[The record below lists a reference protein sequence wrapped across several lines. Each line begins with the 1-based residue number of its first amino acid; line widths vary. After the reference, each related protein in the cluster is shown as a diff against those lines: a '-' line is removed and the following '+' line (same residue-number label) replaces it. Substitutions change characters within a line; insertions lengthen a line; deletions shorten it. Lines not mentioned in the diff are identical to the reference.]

1 MNNQLIKNTK
11 TSYTPGSPG
20 YPAFA
25 GQPWVPAHIVRVPR
39 TIMVANYTYNRVF
52 VPYTGLSGSSA
63 DGTDYGSQGGNV
75 QPVWN
80 ADHTILLGYWVYM
93 GSYFT
98 GYTPQIVYDSVY
110 YPEQPYIPPH
120 PAAPAIASQTT
131 IDLNLGWNSSG
142 GSIASLQ
149 QDGWFEFRIST
160 AAGIFVG
167 FSEEYL
173 TSGYMEIAFGIYFSR
188 GTAQAYS
195 YGVPQGTPIAYMPG
209 NLFAVERFDGQFYC
223 WHYDDGEDHAGTT
236 STNFYTSP
244 SFDGTLFLVA
254 SIYSGGDFVYD
265 PALFTEDFSGA
276 NVTIQPMAS
285 LSSDYVLATSSGSFL
300 PLTSIAR
307 MFARANTSLP
317 ALRGSASNY
326 LYGESRAVLPSL
338 ASVSESGMLIPGY
351 AVAETMILP
360 LLLASH
366 GLTGEVGGADAIL
379 PRFLSL
385 SSDHAYGESRAVL
398 QPMEVICSAYEG
410 ATEASM
416 HSLVGIIN
424 GWSVPTIAYLAWSE
438 TLGAAVAFTTD
449 RVVDALYDEYADL
462 GLVFSITAE
471 LGAQLMSTVQAGF
484 ATPLFDTAGNV
495 WVVTPDGKT
504 TRYEQFDYTG
514 YAKINGRQ
522 YGVKADGVYLLE
534 GDNDDGLPIQA
545 AIGLGKQDFGTTLQK
560 SVTACYLG
568 VGSSGRMF
576 MKIIANGQD
585 YLYEARQDSETVM
598 AQRVDPG
605 KGLKATFMDFIV
617 YNSGGADFE
626 LSSVE
631 FVAIPL
637 GRRI

>member
-1 MNNQLIKNTK
+1 MNNQLIKT
-11 TSYTPGSPG
+11 TYTIYAPGSPG
-20 YPAFA
+20 YPASP
-25 GQPWVPAHIVRVPR
+25 GQPWIPAHTVVSSSTRMEAQYQDEYRFIPPSQLEGRSLAENPYGMYLFIGRRITGYVPVI
-39 TIMVANYTYNRVF
+39 TYTYT
-52 VPYTGLSGSSA
+52 Y
-63 DGTDYGSQGGNV
+63 V
-75 QPVWN
+75 Q
-80 ADHTILLGYWVYM
+80 
-93 GSYFT
+93 
-98 GYTPQIVYDSVY
+98 
-110 YPEQPYIPPH
+110 EQPYLPPSGEV
-120 PAAPAIASQTT
+120 PAIASQTV
-131 IDLNLGWNSSG
+131 IDKNLGWNSSA
-142 GSIASLQ
+142 GSVVALQ
-149 QDGWFEFRIST
+149 RSGFFSFRVSST
-160 AAGIFVG
+160 TGIFVG
-167 FSEEYL
+167 FSPDYL
-173 TSGYMEIAFGIYFSR
+173 TSGYMRIAFGIHFAR
-188 GTAQAYS
+188 GIAQAYVFGAPVGS
-195 YGVPQGTPIAYMPG
+195 PMTYSLDDT
-209 NLFAVERFDGQFYC
+209 FAVERFA
-223 WHYDDGEDHAGTT
+223 GEFVAWIGGAELHSMPATDEVMH
-236 STNFYTSP
+236 
-244 SFDGTLFLVA
+244 LVV
-254 SIYSGGDFVYD
+254 SIYAGGDFIYD
-265 PALFTEDFSGA
+265 PQFVTEDYSGASASLPALTSGA
-276 NVTIQPMAS
+276 NWSTKHSAV
-285 LSSDYVLATSSGSFL
+285 SFL
-300 PLTSIAR
+300 PLTTEAR
-307 MFARANTSLP
+307 NTTRAEVSFQPLVGMSANFGYAEGRGALP
-317 ALRGSASNY
+317 ALRSASE
-326 LYGESRAVLPSL
+326 G
-338 ASVSESGMLIPGY
+338 GMLVPGFAY
-351 AVAETMILP
+351 VECMLLP
-360 LLLASH
+360 IMVGGT
-366 GLTGEVGGADAIL
+366 GLTGEVGQAYVAL
-379 PRFLSL
+379 PPLDTLSAN
-385 SSDHAYGESRAVL
+385 HAYGEAAVAL
-398 QPMEVICSAYEG
+398 QPLGVICSAYEG
-410 ATEASM
+410 AGNATMMTIAVASE
-416 HSLVGIIN
+416 V
-424 GWSVPTIAYLAWSE
+424 WDAPTVAYLAWSE
-438 TLGAAVAFTTD
+438 TLGAAVAFATD